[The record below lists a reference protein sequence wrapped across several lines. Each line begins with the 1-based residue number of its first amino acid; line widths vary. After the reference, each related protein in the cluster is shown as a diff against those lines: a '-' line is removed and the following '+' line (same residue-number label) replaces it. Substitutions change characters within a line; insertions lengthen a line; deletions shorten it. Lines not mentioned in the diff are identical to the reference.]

1 MKRVL
6 IAAAIACAAAT
17 PAFAAPSAF
26 ANCAGSHVLDRCLI
40 GTWSYSSGGSAAWMA
55 RNIHM
60 AHVTGVTHNDLK
72 ISFRPDGT
80 FSTGHV
86 DVHATVAANDGSM
99 TGSGH
104 ASGQASGTWSAAG
117 GHFNLCTTPGSVT
130 TTVTVVV
137 HGRRI
142 TVSPHT
148 PVAPHATAYVC
159 NAATLVTTQ
168 PIPGHE
174 AIVTTYSR
182 SH

>member
-6 IAAAIACAAAT
+6 IAAAIAAFAAT
-17 PAFAAPSAF
+17 PLAAAD
-26 ANCAGSHVLDRCLI
+26 CAGSHALDRCLI
-40 GTWSYSSGGSAAWMA
+40 GTWSFSSGGSAAWLNRNA
-55 RNIHM
+55 RM

-86 DVHATVAANDGSM
+86 DVHANVAANDGSM

-104 ASGQASGTWSAAG
+104 ATGQASGTWSAAG
-117 GHFNLCTTPGSVT
+117 GRFNLCTTPGGVT

-137 HGRRI
+137 HGRPI
-142 TVSPHT
+142 TVRPT
-148 PVAPHATAYVC
+148 APAAPHATVYTC
-159 NAATLVTTQ
+159 NATTLVTTS

-174 AIVTTYSR
+174 PIVTTYSR
-182 SH
+182 GH

>member
-6 IAAAIACAAAT
+6 IAAAVFACAAT
-17 PAFAAPSAF
+17 PALAD
-26 ANCAGSHVLDRCLI
+26 CAGSHALDRCLI

-72 ISFRPDGT
+72 IGFRPDGT

-104 ASGQASGTWSAAG
+104 ASGQASGTWSAVG
-117 GHFNLCTTPGSVT
+117 GHFDLCTTPGSVT

-137 HGRRI
+137 HGRPI
-142 TVSPHT
+142 TVTPPT
-148 PVAPHATAYVC
+148 PVHPQSTAYVC
-159 NAATLVTTQ
+159 NVATLTTTQ

-174 AIVTTYSR
+174 PIVTTYSR
-182 SH
+182 DH